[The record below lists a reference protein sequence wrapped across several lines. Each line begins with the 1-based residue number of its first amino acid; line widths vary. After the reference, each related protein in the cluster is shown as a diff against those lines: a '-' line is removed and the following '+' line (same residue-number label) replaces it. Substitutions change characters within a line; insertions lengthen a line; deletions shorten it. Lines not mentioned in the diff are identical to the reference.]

1 MHTYYDSRGL
11 YAATCCGRST
21 PSNSEGVS
29 TSNETG
35 DKIVKNIFKARVLL
49 WPLLLIA
56 VLVVAGMGAA
66 FAFGGLNALALS
78 SLFSSSSNERDSQV
92 IQSVTR
98 VQEVALLSLHIEGVA
113 RHESNGEILGV
124 AVPASKKTTLIQYK
138 FDAKLGIDG
147 SKVKIEPTVPGSF
160 RVTIPGF
167 IFIGFDDPVFE
178 DPLENSDAL
187 SWLTPSA
194 VQTRMINNIQ
204 RDENKQKYITQ
215 NEAALKEQAKV
226 FYSGIIASVDPEI
239 TIDFEFA
246 G

>member
-1 MHTYYDSRGL
+1 M
-11 YAATCCGRST
+11 
-21 PSNSEGVS
+21 
-29 TSNETG
+29 
-35 DKIVKNIFKARVLL
+35 KFFKARVLL

-98 VQEVALLSLHIEGVA
+98 VQEVALLSLHIEGVD
-113 RHESNGEILGV
+113 RHESNGEIFGV
-124 AVPASKKTTLIQYK
+124 AIPASEKTTLVQYK
-138 FDAKLGIDG
+138 IDAKLGIDG
-147 SKVKIEPTVPGSF
+147 SQVKIEPTGPNSF
-160 RVTIPGF
+160 RVTIPQF
-167 IFIGFDDPVFE
+167 IGIGFDDPVFE
-178 DPLENSDAL
+178 DPLENNNAL
-187 SWLTPSA
+187 SWLAAPA
-194 VQTRMINNIQ
+194 VQTRMINNILS
-204 RDENKQKYITQ
+204 DENKQKYIIQ
-215 NEAALKEQAKV
+215 NAAALKEQAKV